1 MWMVFVTDDLDILVG
16 EPIDVHDIWIELEPW

>member
-16 EPIDVHDIWIELEPW
+16 ESVDVHHIWIELEPW